1 MGGFII
7 ILVIVAVIMMKFKN
21 KGREIDRSI
30 EAEKRRKAEAIRKAN
45 EKNRVEEL
53 EERVEELE
61 DMLIGR
67 DDDYD
72 DYD

>member
-7 ILVIVAVIMMKFKN
+7 ILVIVAVIMMKFKS

-45 EKNRVEEL
+45 EKNRVKEL
-53 EERVEELE
+53 EERVDELE

-72 DYD
+72 D